1 MLPLTEMLGPS
12 APLVAT
18 RQGAPSSQA
27 ERIKSR
33 IFGLIGIVIPLWRV
47 PRGPDHRAMNHSISS
62 WLVVGTRP
70 RVHLLDGSDVEDHV
84 PSKGYAF
91 ARVDDREQV
100 ADFPRESTDHAAR
113 VACSARPL
121 VRRKGS
127 AVSIERAFIAALL
140 VDDLAHVGHRPAA
153 KNHTVRWMDIP
164 IEELADAGQLVARAL
179 RRYRR
184 KREREEGGRNRR
196 SLHRTSRLAP
206 CKSRR
211 AADRAPTVRHDR
223 VSNRTRRRPSMAEPA
238 TAGRRLQRTCQA
250 IV

>member
-47 PRGPDHRAMNHSISS
+47 PRGPDHRAMKHSISS

-100 ADFPRESTDHAAR
+100 ADFPRESTNHATSVAR
-113 VACSARPL
+113 SARPL
-121 VRRKGS
+121 VRGEG
-127 AVSIERAFIAALL
+127 APVAINRAPISALL
-140 VDDLAHVGHRPAA
+140 VGDLALVDQRTVA
-153 KNHTVRWMDIP
+153 KNHTVRWIDVP
-164 IEELADAGQLVARAL
+164 I
-179 RRYRR
+179 
-184 KREREEGGRNRR
+184 
-196 SLHRTSRLAP
+196 
-206 CKSRR
+206 
-211 AADRAPTVRHDR
+211 
-223 VSNRTRRRPSMAEPA
+223 
-238 TAGRRLQRTCQA
+238 
-250 IV
+250 